1 MVKIEQ
7 LKDGAKATYTRDYTR
22 EQAAVGL
29 HNLISFNELQSMI
42 VTKGTVI
49 YTIDEKIFG
58 EKSAPVQPAPVQPAP
73 VKVAP
78 KATPKVAKAAP
89 VEVPAE
95 TPAPAPEPAAPT
107 AE

>member
-22 EQAAVGL
+22 EQASIGL
-29 HNLISFNELQSMI
+29 HNLISFNELQSMV

-49 YTIDEKIFG
+49 YTIDEKTFG
-58 EKSAPVQPAPVQPAP
+58 EKSAPVEPAP

-78 KATPKVAKAAP
+78 KIIPKVAKVAP
-89 VEVPAE
+89 VAERVTPPME
-95 TPAPAPEPAAPT
+95 TPSELTKEA
-107 AE
+107 